1 MFFLVYQ
8 GHEAARLAFWTIL
21 AFVLCV
27 RTGAAFLRLL
37 LAPDQGGLRLPAID
51 DATAR
56 QLYWSFLFLAALG
69 TATVLSGMF
78 LDHIG
83 VDPTLLLAFGQLVLV
98 LNFVA
103 IVAVIGGRHDG
114 IGRLVGIHST
124 EGVERATG
132 LGGLIAGHWYVFAIC
147 YVVAMALTA
156 TANRLLTGEAQAAH
170 TVPTLAVLIAV
181 PIVHGLLRMTVD
193 RFFTD
198 GAAVAGRSSR
208 LETEPSAVA
217 AAGDSDGYGR
227 VIMRNGNILLGVVVV
242 LLLAEIWAVDLDALA
257 AHSLGARIAN
267 SLFDII
273 ITLILASAGWGII
286 KTAINRQ
293 LPHERLGALALV
305 EDEAVGTG
313 LTRLETLLPL
323 LRKFLF
329 ITLLVTVA
337 LIAIS
342 AMGINI
348 GPLLA
353 SAGIVGIAVGFGA
366 QTVIKDYFNGLFL
379 LLEDQVRQGD
389 VVEIAGKGG
398 LVEEI
403 TLRYIRL
410 RDYEGNVHFIPSGA
424 VSTVTNRS
432 RGFAYAVIDAG
443 VSYRED
449 VEEVFAVMRDVA
461 GAMRADEALAP
472 LILDDIE
479 IAGVEAW
486 ADSAVI
492 IRCRFKVQP
501 LQQWTVKRA
510 FLQRLKRAFDR
521 HGIEIPFPHLTV
533 FRGEEKGGEGV
544 AQQQRSAGR

>member
-1 MFFLVYQ
+1 
-8 GHEAARLAFWTIL
+8 
-21 AFVLCV
+21 
-27 RTGAAFLRLL
+27 
-37 LAPDQGGLRLPAID
+37 
-51 DATAR
+51 
-56 QLYWSFLFLAALG
+56 
-69 TATVLSGMF
+69 
-78 LDHIG
+78 
-83 VDPTLLLAFGQLVLV
+83 LLAFGQLILV

-103 IVAVIGGRHDG
+103 IVAVIGAHHDG
-114 IGRLVGIHST
+114 IGRLVGIHSA

-147 YVVAMALTA
+147 YVVAMALSA

-198 GAAVAGRSSR
+198 GAAVAGTSSR
-208 LETEPSAVA
+208 LETEPLTVT

-353 SAGIVGIAVGFGA
+353 GAGVVGIAVGFGA
-366 QTVIKDYFNGLFL
+366 QTLVRDIISGVFFLIDDAFRVGEYIDVGEGKGTVERMSVRALMLRHHLGQINTIPFGVIRRVTNYSRDWAIMK
-379 LLEDQVRQGD
+379 LELRVPFDADLEQVRKIVKQ
-389 VVEIAGKGG
+389 VGKEMMADPEYGQ
-398 LVEEI
+398 
-403 TLRYIRL
+403 
-410 RDYEGNVHFIPSGA
+410 HFIQPLKSQGVHRMDDSSFIVRVKFMARPGEQFVLRREVFRRVQEAFRQHGIKFAPRRVIVDAAPALGPTAAAA
-424 VSTVTNRS
+424 V
-432 RGFAYAVIDAG
+432 AAEAADAG
-443 VSYRED
+443 GAD
-449 VEEVFAVMRDVA
+449 GAKA
-461 GAMRADEALAP
+461 G
-472 LILDDIE
+472 
-479 IAGVEAW
+479 
-486 ADSAVI
+486 
-492 IRCRFKVQP
+492 
-501 LQQWTVKRA
+501 
-510 FLQRLKRAFDR
+510 
-521 HGIEIPFPHLTV
+521 
-533 FRGEEKGGEGV
+533 
-544 AQQQRSAGR
+544 

>member
-1 MFFLVYQ
+1 MEELTAYLGDAVAWT
-8 GHEAARLAFWTIL
+8 EVAAVALRIATIL
-21 AFVLCV
+21 VVAWA
-27 RTGAAFLRLL
+27 GLL
-37 LAPDQGGLRLPAID
+37 LSRRIIPALK
-51 DATAR
+51 R
-56 QLYWSFLFLAALG
+56 QLQKRSADPEQVKRLDTLG
-69 TATVLSGMF
+69 RVM
-78 LDHIG
+78 
-83 VDPTLLLAFGQLVLV
+83 
-98 LNFVA
+98 
-103 IVAVIGGRHDG
+103 R
-114 IGRLVGIHST
+114 
-124 EGVERATG
+124 
-132 LGGLIAGHWYVFAIC
+132 YVFA
-147 YVVAMALTA
+147 VAIGAIAGML
-156 TANRLLTGEAQAAH
+156 
-170 TVPTLAVLIAV
+170 VLA
-181 PIVHGLLRMTVD
+181 
-193 RFFTD
+193 
-198 GAAVAGRSSR
+198 
-208 LETEPSAVA
+208 E
-217 AAGDSDGYGR
+217 
-227 VIMRNGNILLGVVVV
+227 LGV
-242 LLLAEIWAVDLDALA
+242 A
-257 AHSLGARIAN
+257 IA
-267 SLFDII
+267 
-273 ITLILASAGWGII
+273 
-286 KTAINRQ
+286 
-293 LPHERLGALALV
+293 
-305 EDEAVGTG
+305 
-313 LTRLETLLPL
+313 
-323 LRKFLF
+323 
-329 ITLLVTVA
+329 
-337 LIAIS
+337 
-342 AMGINI
+342 
-348 GPLLA
+348 PLLA
-353 SAGIVGIAVGFGA
+353 SAGVLGIAVGFGA
-366 QTVIKDYFNGLFL
+366 QSLIKDYFNGLFL

>member
-1 MFFLVYQ
+1 MEELTAFLGDAVAWT
-8 GHEAARLAFWTIL
+8 EVAAVALRIATIL
-21 AFVLCV
+21 VVAWA
-27 RTGAAFLRLL
+27 GLL
-37 LAPDQGGLRLPAID
+37 LSRRIIPALK
-51 DATAR
+51 R
-56 QLYWSFLFLAALG
+56 QLQKRSADPEQVKRLDTLG
-69 TATVLSGMF
+69 RVM
-78 LDHIG
+78 
-83 VDPTLLLAFGQLVLV
+83 
-98 LNFVA
+98 
-103 IVAVIGGRHDG
+103 R
-114 IGRLVGIHST
+114 
-124 EGVERATG
+124 
-132 LGGLIAGHWYVFAIC
+132 YVFA
-147 YVVAMALTA
+147 VAIGAIAGML
-156 TANRLLTGEAQAAH
+156 
-170 TVPTLAVLIAV
+170 VLA
-181 PIVHGLLRMTVD
+181 
-193 RFFTD
+193 
-198 GAAVAGRSSR
+198 
-208 LETEPSAVA
+208 E
-217 AAGDSDGYGR
+217 
-227 VIMRNGNILLGVVVV
+227 LGV
-242 LLLAEIWAVDLDALA
+242 A
-257 AHSLGARIAN
+257 IA
-267 SLFDII
+267 
-273 ITLILASAGWGII
+273 
-286 KTAINRQ
+286 
-293 LPHERLGALALV
+293 
-305 EDEAVGTG
+305 
-313 LTRLETLLPL
+313 
-323 LRKFLF
+323 
-329 ITLLVTVA
+329 
-337 LIAIS
+337 
-342 AMGINI
+342 
-348 GPLLA
+348 PLLA
-353 SAGIVGIAVGFGA
+353 SAGVLGIAVGFGA
-366 QTVIKDYFNGLFL
+366 QSLIKDYFNGLFL